1 MGGYGVHA
9 KAHPSN
15 LELLVE
21 TEVPPIESD
30 EQSIETEG
38 SVTCIQG
45 FTEDKPV
52 ESDQPVQPVETTD
65 QHLESTAVTHF
76 RESDSLSTHSA
87 NVNRPLT
94 KLKKRQTKKNPK
106 KKKNGK
112 LRKKVKK
119 VMKMKLKK
127 KRKLVRSGKRRQ

>member
-1 MGGYGVHA
+1 MG
-9 KAHPSN
+9 
-15 LELLVE
+15 
-21 TEVPPIESD
+21 D

-38 SVTCIQG
+38 SVTCIHG
-45 FTEDKPV
+45 FTEDQPV
-52 ESDQPVQPVETTD
+52 ETDQPVQPVETADQPVGTEVQSAETTD
-65 QHLESTAVTHF
+65 QHLESTAATHF